1 MTNIKKVNYYYY
13 YWCELYHIITIVII
27 DFNYIIWL
35 LLLFFFIF
43 IDIMGPRREAHARDD
58 VCTQYVRICMC
69 VYRGRERER

>member
-1 MTNIKKVNYYYY
+1 MTNIKKSTTTIIIDVNY
-13 YWCELYHIITIVII
+13 IT
-27 DFNYIIWL
+27 L
-35 LLLFFFIF
+35 LLLLLLILIISYDYYYCFFLF